1 MNRITY
7 ENQGNN
13 TYLVYEIAE
22 NDVID
27 NLSLGMINNN
37 RIPGLASV
45 IYTQLDDH
53 KFLKYNI
60 TAKVPASTF
69 LGGTVTKNR
78 MLGVFS
84 GVSKALLSA
93 EEYMLDANSILLDL
107 DYIFV
112 DVSNCE
118 AELICLPVQMERN
131 NDVVTFF
138 KNIVFSATYD
148 QTENS
153 DYVAKIISCL
163 NNHSSFS
170 LSNFMQTIDELNGK
184 RINLQELQNSQQ
196 LPPIQS
202 QIVNTEILPDGRET
216 SETGRTQQVNIMD
229 NQTGVPPVKNIPAGN
244 SGMNQSV
251 MPEYGQ
257 VGGGMSSGQIPV
269 DGMNTVQQETPP
281 MPGGM
286 PPTGKKVKIGKEKPP
301 KPGKKEVKKDRVA
314 PPPQNWRVPGAPPI
328 GPGGMPPISGERPP
342 QPPIPGGRPPQ
353 PPIPGKNPP
362 QPTVYG
368 QQPPMN
374 VKPPKEKKQGF
385 FSKLFGKKPEQQPPM
400 QGRPP
405 MPGGVPPIPG
415 GRPPIPGGMPP
426 MPGGVPPMPGGRPP
440 IPGGMPPMPGNNP
453 PIPGGVPP
461 MPGNNPPQPGNS
473 PTGGMNQSGNQGVYT
488 PPQPS
493 QTQQPLQ
500 TQQTPVYR
508 YMNFGETTVLGGDTV
523 TGETSVLS
531 VSQEVKPYLVRKKTG
546 QKVTIEGPVF
556 KIGKEHNYVDY
567 FIADNSAISR
577 SHANI
582 VVKGN
587 DYFIVDT
594 NSKNH
599 TYVNGQMIPSNVETP
614 LTHGSMVKLANEEFE
629 FRMY

>member
-1 MNRITY
+1 MNKVTY

-13 TYLVYEIAE
+13 TYLVYEITE

-45 IYTQLDDH
+45 IYTQLDNR

-60 TAKVPASTF
+60 TAKVSATTF
-69 LGGTVTKNR
+69 LAGAVSKNR

-93 EEYMLDANSILLDL
+93 EEYMLDANTILLDL

-112 DVSNCE
+112 DVSTCE
-118 AELICLPVQMERN
+118 AELICLPIQMEEKN
-131 NDVVTFF
+131 NDVVSFF
-138 KNIVFSATYD
+138 KNIVFSVTYD
-148 QTENS
+148 QTENC

-196 LPPIQS
+196 LHPVQK
-202 QIVNTEILPDGRET
+202 QVVNTEILPDSGA
-216 SETGRTQQVNIMD
+216 GFGKGDTQKVNVVDKQVKEPNVEPGTV
-229 NQTGVPPVKNIPAGN
+229 NPPH
-244 SGMNQSV
+244 SV
-251 MPEYGQ
+251 
-257 VGGGMSSGQIPV
+257 
-269 DGMNTVQQETPP
+269 T
-281 MPGGM
+281 
-286 PPTGKKVKIGKEKPP
+286 
-301 KPGKKEVKKDRVA
+301 
-314 PPPQNWRVPGAPPI
+314 
-328 GPGGMPPISGERPP
+328 
-342 QPPIPGGRPPQ
+342 PPIPGVNPP
-353 PPIPGKNPP
+353 PSGVGPREIILPETYRVGVVSYEGVIPPPPGVRLPYSPIPTPP
-362 QPTVYG
+362 PE
-368 QQPPMN
+368 
-374 VKPPKEKKQGF
+374 EKKQGLL
-385 FSKLFGKKPEQQPPM
+385 SKLFGNKKKKEKKSSEQSFVVPGARPQPVTP
-400 QGRPP
+400 
-405 MPGGVPPIPG
+405 PGG
-415 GRPPIPGGMPP
+415 
-426 MPGGVPPMPGGRPP
+426 
-440 IPGGMPPMPGNNP
+440 GN
-453 PIPGGVPP
+453 GQW
-461 MPGNNPPQPGNS
+461 PPQAVN
-473 PTGGMNQSGNQGVYT
+473 
-488 PPQPS
+488 PS
-493 QTQQPLQ
+493 QPA
-500 TQQTPVYR
+500 R
-508 YMNFGETTVLGGDTV
+508 YMDFGETTVLSSEMTN
-523 TGETSVLS
+523 GETSVLS
-531 VSQEVKPYLVRKKTG
+531 SLQEVKPYLLRKKTG

-599 TYVNGQMIPSNVETP
+599 TYVNGRMIQSNVETP

-629 FRMY
+629 FKMY

>member
-1 MNRITY
+1 MNKVTY

-13 TYLVYEIAE
+13 TYLVYEITE

-45 IYTQLDDH
+45 IYTQLDNR

-60 TAKVPASTF
+60 TAKVSATTF
-69 LGGTVTKNR
+69 LAGAVSKNR

-93 EEYMLDANSILLDL
+93 EEYMLDANTILLDL

-112 DVSNCE
+112 DVSTCE
-118 AELICLPVQMERN
+118 AELICLPIQMEEKN
-131 NDVVTFF
+131 NDVVSFF
-138 KNIVFSATYD
+138 KNIVFSVTYD
-148 QTENS
+148 QTENC

-196 LPPIQS
+196 LHPVQK
-202 QIVNTEILPDGRET
+202 QVVNTEILPDSGA
-216 SETGRTQQVNIMD
+216 GFGKGDTQKVNVVDKQVKEPNVEPG
-229 NQTGVPPVKNIPAGN
+229 TVKPLH
-244 SGMNQSV
+244 SV
-251 MPEYGQ
+251 
-257 VGGGMSSGQIPV
+257 
-269 DGMNTVQQETPP
+269 T
-281 MPGGM
+281 
-286 PPTGKKVKIGKEKPP
+286 
-301 KPGKKEVKKDRVA
+301 
-314 PPPQNWRVPGAPPI
+314 
-328 GPGGMPPISGERPP
+328 
-342 QPPIPGGRPPQ
+342 PPIPGVNPPPSGVRPREIILPETYRVGVVSYEGVI
-353 PPIPGKNPP
+353 PPPPGVRLPYSPIPTPP
-362 QPTVYG
+362 PE
-368 QQPPMN
+368 
-374 VKPPKEKKQGF
+374 EKKQGLL
-385 FSKLFGKKPEQQPPM
+385 SKLFGNKKKKEKKSSEQSFVVPGARPQPVTPPGARPQPVTPQGGKGQWPPRPVTPLGGGNGQQPQKTVTP
-400 QGRPP
+400 
-405 MPGGVPPIPG
+405 PGGGNGQQSQKTVTPPG
-415 GRPPIPGGMPP
+415 G
-426 MPGGVPPMPGGRPP
+426 
-440 IPGGMPPMPGNNP
+440 GN
-453 PIPGGVPP
+453 GQW
-461 MPGNNPPQPGNS
+461 PPQAVN
-473 PTGGMNQSGNQGVYT
+473 
-488 PPQPS
+488 PS
-493 QTQQPLQ
+493 QPA
-500 TQQTPVYR
+500 R
-508 YMNFGETTVLGGDTV
+508 YMDFGETTVLSSEMTN
-523 TGETSVLS
+523 GETSVLS
-531 VSQEVKPYLVRKKTG
+531 SLQEVKPYLVRKKTG
-546 QKVTIEGPVF
+546 QKVTIEGPIF

-629 FRMY
+629 FKMY

>member
-229 NQTGVPPVKNIPAGN
+229 NQPGVPPVKNIPAGN
-244 SGMNQSV
+244 SGMNQSIT
-251 MPEYGQ
+251 PEYGQ
-257 VGGGMSSGQIPV
+257 VGGGMPSGQIPV
-269 DGMNTVQQETPP
+269 DGMNIVQPEV
-281 MPGGM
+281 
-286 PPTGKKVKIGKEKPP
+286 PPTGKKVKPGKEKPP

-342 QPPIPGGRPPQ
+342 QPPVPGGRPPQ

-385 FSKLFGKKPEQQPPM
+385 FSKLFGKKQEQQPPM

-405 MPGGVPPIPG
+405 M
-415 GRPPIPGGMPP
+415 
-426 MPGGVPPMPGGRPP
+426 
-440 IPGGMPPMPGNNP
+440 
-453 PIPGGVPP
+453 PGGVPP

-488 PPQPS
+488 PPQPP
-493 QTQQPLQ
+493 QTQ
-500 TQQTPVYR
+500 TTTVYR

>member
-196 LPPIQS
+196 LPPIQN
-202 QIVNTEILPDGRET
+202 QIVNTEILSDGRET

-229 NQTGVPPVKNIPAGN
+229 NQPGVPPVKNIPAGN

-251 MPEYGQ
+251 TSEYGQ
-257 VGGGMSSGQIPV
+257 AGGGIPSGQIPV

-286 PPTGKKVKIGKEKPP
+286 PPTGKKVKPGKEKPP

-362 QPTVYG
+362 QP
-368 QQPPMN
+368 PMN
-374 VKPPKEKKQGF
+374 VKPPREKKQGF

-405 MPGGVPPIPG
+405 MPGGVPP
-415 GRPPIPGGMPP
+415 
-426 MPGGVPPMPGGRPP
+426 
-440 IPGGMPPMPGNNP
+440 
-453 PIPGGVPP
+453 
-461 MPGNNPPQPGNS
+461 MPGNNPPQSGNS
-473 PTGGMNQSGNQGVYT
+473 PAGGMNQSGNQGVYT
-488 PPQPS
+488 PPQPP
-493 QTQQPLQ
+493 QTQQPSQ
-500 TQQTPVYR
+500 TQTTTVYR

>member
-229 NQTGVPPVKNIPAGN
+229 NQPGVPPVKNIPAGN
-244 SGMNQSV
+244 SGMNQSIT
-251 MPEYGQ
+251 PEYGQ
-257 VGGGMSSGQIPV
+257 VGGGMPSGQIPV
-269 DGMNTVQQETPP
+269 DGMNIVQPEV
-281 MPGGM
+281 
-286 PPTGKKVKIGKEKPP
+286 PPTGKKVKPGKEKPP

-342 QPPIPGGRPPQ
+342 QPPVPGGRPPQ

-385 FSKLFGKKPEQQPPM
+385 FSKLFGKKQEQQPPM

-426 MPGGVPPMPGGRPP
+426 MREGIIPPPTSGQPT
-440 IPGGMPPMPGNNP
+440 MPGNNP

-488 PPQPS
+488 PPQPP
-493 QTQQPLQ
+493 QTQ
-500 TQQTPVYR
+500 TTTVYR

>member
-1 MNRITY
+1 MNKVTY

-13 TYLVYEIAE
+13 TYLVYEITE

-45 IYTQLDDH
+45 IYTQLDNR

-60 TAKVPASTF
+60 TAKVSATTF
-69 LGGTVTKNR
+69 LAGAVSKNR

-93 EEYMLDANSILLDL
+93 EEYMLDANTILLDL

-112 DVSNCE
+112 DVSTCE
-118 AELICLPVQMERN
+118 AELICLPIQMEEKN
-131 NDVVTFF
+131 NDVVSFF
-138 KNIVFSATYD
+138 KNIVFSVTYD
-148 QTENS
+148 QTENC

-196 LPPIQS
+196 LHPVQK
-202 QIVNTEILPDGRET
+202 QVVNTEILPDSGA
-216 SETGRTQQVNIMD
+216 GFGKGDTQKVNVVDKQVKEPNVEPGTV
-229 NQTGVPPVKNIPAGN
+229 NPPH
-244 SGMNQSV
+244 SV
-251 MPEYGQ
+251 
-257 VGGGMSSGQIPV
+257 
-269 DGMNTVQQETPP
+269 T
-281 MPGGM
+281 
-286 PPTGKKVKIGKEKPP
+286 
-301 KPGKKEVKKDRVA
+301 
-314 PPPQNWRVPGAPPI
+314 
-328 GPGGMPPISGERPP
+328 
-342 QPPIPGGRPPQ
+342 PPIPGVNPPPSGVRPREIILPETYRVGVVSYEGVI
-353 PPIPGKNPP
+353 PPPPGVRLPYSPIPTPP
-362 QPTVYG
+362 PE
-368 QQPPMN
+368 
-374 VKPPKEKKQGF
+374 EKKQGLL
-385 FSKLFGKKPEQQPPM
+385 SKLFGNKKKKEKKSSEQSFVVPGARPQPVTPP
-400 QGRPP
+400 GARPQRSVTP
-405 MPGGVPPIPG
+405 PGGGNGQQSQKPVTPPG
-415 GRPPIPGGMPP
+415 G
-426 MPGGVPPMPGGRPP
+426 
-440 IPGGMPPMPGNNP
+440 GN
-453 PIPGGVPP
+453 GQW
-461 MPGNNPPQPGNS
+461 PPQAVN
-473 PTGGMNQSGNQGVYT
+473 
-488 PPQPS
+488 PS
-493 QTQQPLQ
+493 QPA
-500 TQQTPVYR
+500 R
-508 YMNFGETTVLGGDTV
+508 YMDFGETTVLSSEMTN
-523 TGETSVLS
+523 GETSVLS
-531 VSQEVKPYLVRKKTG
+531 SLQEVKPYLVRKKTG

>member
-1 MNRITY
+1 MNKVTY

-13 TYLVYEIAE
+13 TYLVYEITE

-45 IYTQLDDH
+45 IYTQLDNR

-60 TAKVPASTF
+60 TAKVSATTF
-69 LGGTVTKNR
+69 LAGAVSKNR

-93 EEYMLDANSILLDL
+93 EEYMLDANTILLDL

-112 DVSNCE
+112 DVSICE
-118 AELICLPVQMERN
+118 AELICLPIQMEEKN
-131 NDVVTFF
+131 NDVVSFF
-138 KNIVFSATYD
+138 KNIVFSVTYD
-148 QTENS
+148 QTENC

-196 LPPIQS
+196 LHPVQK
-202 QIVNTEILPDGRET
+202 QVVNTEILPDSGA
-216 SETGRTQQVNIMD
+216 GFGKGDTQKVNVVDKQVKEPNVEP
-229 NQTGVPPVKNIPAGN
+229 G
-244 SGMNQSV
+244 
-251 MPEYGQ
+251 
-257 VGGGMSSGQIPV
+257 
-269 DGMNTVQQETPP
+269 TV
-281 MPGGM
+281 
-286 PPTGKKVKIGKEKPP
+286 KPP
-301 KPGKKEVKKDRVA
+301 HSV
-314 PPPQNWRVPGAPPI
+314 I
-328 GPGGMPPISGERPP
+328 
-342 QPPIPGGRPPQ
+342 PPIPGVNPPPSGVRPREIILPETYRVGVIPPPPGVRPPYS
-353 PPIPGKNPP
+353 PIPTPPPEEKKQGLLSKLFGNKKKKEKKSSEQSFVVPGARP
-362 QPTVYG
+362 QPVTPPGARPQTVTPPGARPQPVTPPGARPQPVTPPGARPQRSVTPPGGVDG
-368 QQPPMN
+368 QQPP
-374 VKPPKEKKQGF
+374 
-385 FSKLFGKKPEQQPPM
+385 QPVTP
-400 QGRPP
+400 
-405 MPGGVPPIPG
+405 PGGVNG
-415 GRPPIPGGMPP
+415 QW
-426 MPGGVPPMPGGRPP
+426 
-440 IPGGMPPMPGNNP
+440 
-453 PIPGGVPP
+453 
-461 MPGNNPPQPGNS
+461 PPQPVN
-473 PTGGMNQSGNQGVYT
+473 
-488 PPQPS
+488 PS
-493 QTQQPLQ
+493 QAVNPSQPA
-500 TQQTPVYR
+500 R
-508 YMNFGETTVLGGDTV
+508 YMDFGETTVLSSEMTN
-523 TGETSVLS
+523 GETSVLS
-531 VSQEVKPYLVRKKTG
+531 SLQEVKPYLLRKKTG

>member
-196 LPPIQS
+196 LPPIQN
-202 QIVNTEILPDGRET
+202 QIVNTEILSDGRET

-229 NQTGVPPVKNIPAGN
+229 NQPGVPPVKNIPAGN

-251 MPEYGQ
+251 TLEYGQ
-257 VGGGMSSGQIPV
+257 AGGGIPSGQIPV

-286 PPTGKKVKIGKEKPP
+286 PPTGKKVKPGKEKPP

-342 QPPIPGGRPPQ
+342 QPPVPGGRPPQ

-385 FSKLFGKKPEQQPPM
+385 FSKLFGKKQEQQPPM

-405 MPGGVPPIPG
+405 MPGGV
-415 GRPPIPGGMPP
+415 
-426 MPGGVPPMPGGRPP
+426 
-440 IPGGMPPMPGNNP
+440 PPMPGNNP

-461 MPGNNPPQPGNS
+461 MPGNNSPQPGNS

-488 PPQPS
+488 PPQPP
-493 QTQQPLQ
+493 QTQQPSQ
-500 TQQTPVYR
+500 TQTTTVYR

>member
-196 LPPIQS
+196 LPPIQN

-229 NQTGVPPVKNIPAGN
+229 NQPGVPPVKNIPAGN

-251 MPEYGQ
+251 TSEYGQ
-257 VGGGMSSGQIPV
+257 AGGGMSSGQIPV

-286 PPTGKKVKIGKEKPP
+286 PPTGKKVKPGKEKPP
-301 KPGKKEVKKDRVA
+301 KPGKKEAKKDRVA

-342 QPPIPGGRPPQ
+342 QPPIPG
-353 PPIPGKNPP
+353 KNPP
-362 QPTVYG
+362 
-368 QQPPMN
+368 QPPMN
-374 VKPPKEKKQGF
+374 VKPPREKKQGF

-405 MPGGVPPIPG
+405 MPGG
-415 GRPPIPGGMPP
+415 MPP
-426 MPGGVPPMPGGRPP
+426 MPGGR
-440 IPGGMPPMPGNNP
+440 P

-461 MPGNNPPQPGNS
+461 MPGNNPPQSGNS

-488 PPQPS
+488 PPQPP
-493 QTQQPLQ
+493 QTQQPSQ
-500 TQQTPVYR
+500 TQTTTVYR

>member
-229 NQTGVPPVKNIPAGN
+229 NQPGVPPVKNIPAGN
-244 SGMNQSV
+244 SGMNQSIT
-251 MPEYGQ
+251 PEYGQ
-257 VGGGMSSGQIPV
+257 VGGGMPSGQIPV
-269 DGMNTVQQETPP
+269 DGMNIVQPEV
-281 MPGGM
+281 
-286 PPTGKKVKIGKEKPP
+286 PPTGKKVKPGKEKPP

-342 QPPIPGGRPPQ
+342 QPPVPGGRPPQ

-374 VKPPKEKKQGF
+374 VKPPKEKK
-385 FSKLFGKKPEQQPPM
+385 
-400 QGRPP
+400 
-405 MPGGVPPIPG
+405 
-415 GRPPIPGGMPP
+415 
-426 MPGGVPPMPGGRPP
+426 
-440 IPGGMPPMPGNNP
+440 
-453 PIPGGVPP
+453 
-461 MPGNNPPQPGNS
+461 
-473 PTGGMNQSGNQGVYT
+473 
-488 PPQPS
+488 
-493 QTQQPLQ
+493 
-500 TQQTPVYR
+500 
-508 YMNFGETTVLGGDTV
+508 
-523 TGETSVLS
+523 
-531 VSQEVKPYLVRKKTG
+531 
-546 QKVTIEGPVF
+546 
-556 KIGKEHNYVDY
+556 
-567 FIADNSAISR
+567 
-577 SHANI
+577 
-582 VVKGN
+582 
-587 DYFIVDT
+587 
-594 NSKNH
+594 
-599 TYVNGQMIPSNVETP
+599 
-614 LTHGSMVKLANEEFE
+614 
-629 FRMY
+629 

>member
-229 NQTGVPPVKNIPAGN
+229 NQPGVPPVKNIPAGN
-244 SGMNQSV
+244 SGMNQSIT
-251 MPEYGQ
+251 PEYGQ
-257 VGGGMSSGQIPV
+257 VGGGMPSGQIPV
-269 DGMNTVQQETPP
+269 DGMNIVQPEV
-281 MPGGM
+281 
-286 PPTGKKVKIGKEKPP
+286 PPTGKKVKPGKEKPP

-342 QPPIPGGRPPQ
+342 QPPVPGGRPPQ

-385 FSKLFGKKPEQQPPM
+385 FSKLFGKKQEQQPPM
-400 QGRPP
+400 QETAPI
-405 MPGGVPPIPG
+405 PGGDPPIPG

-426 MPGGVPPMPGGRPP
+426 MREGIIPPPTSGQPT
-440 IPGGMPPMPGNNP
+440 MPGNNP

-488 PPQPS
+488 PPQPP
-493 QTQQPLQ
+493 QTQ
-500 TQQTPVYR
+500 TTTVYR

>member
-229 NQTGVPPVKNIPAGN
+229 NQPGVPPVKNIPAGN
-244 SGMNQSV
+244 SGMNQSKT
-251 MPEYGQ
+251 PEYGQ
-257 VGGGMSSGQIPV
+257 VGGGMPSGQIPV
-269 DGMNTVQQETPP
+269 DGMNIVQPEV
-281 MPGGM
+281 
-286 PPTGKKVKIGKEKPP
+286 PPTGKKVKPGKEKPP

-328 GPGGMPPISGERPP
+328 GPGGMPPIREGIIPPPTSG
-342 QPPIPGGRPPQ
+342 
-353 PPIPGKNPP
+353 
-362 QPTVYG
+362 QPT
-368 QQPPMN
+368 
-374 VKPPKEKKQGF
+374 
-385 FSKLFGKKPEQQPPM
+385 
-400 QGRPP
+400 
-405 MPGGVPPIPG
+405 
-415 GRPPIPGGMPP
+415 
-426 MPGGVPPMPGGRPP
+426 
-440 IPGGMPPMPGNNP
+440 MPGNNP

-488 PPQPS
+488 PPQPP
-493 QTQQPLQ
+493 QT
-500 TQQTPVYR
+500 TTVYR

>member
-229 NQTGVPPVKNIPAGN
+229 NQPGVPPVKNIPAGN
-244 SGMNQSV
+244 SGMNQSIT
-251 MPEYGQ
+251 PEYGQ
-257 VGGGMSSGQIPV
+257 VGGGMPSGQIPV
-269 DGMNTVQQETPP
+269 DGMNIVQPEV
-281 MPGGM
+281 
-286 PPTGKKVKIGKEKPP
+286 PPTGKKVKPGKEKPP

-342 QPPIPGGRPPQ
+342 QPPVPGGRPPQ

-385 FSKLFGKKPEQQPPM
+385 FSKLFGKKQEQQPPM

-415 GRPPIPGGMPP
+415 GDPPI
-426 MPGGVPPMPGGRPP
+426 PGGRPP
-440 IPGGMPPMPGNNP
+440 IPGGMPPMREGIIPPPTSGQPTMPGNNP

-488 PPQPS
+488 PPQPP
-493 QTQQPLQ
+493 QTQ
-500 TQQTPVYR
+500 TTTVYR